1 MGWRVHRFLLGHKV
15 IRHER
20 IDQSTY
26 YGLVRDGTERMIT
39 HHACSC
45 GHIWASCSL
54 GPRFT
59 NWARFG
65 TAQKKLAALTLET

>member
-26 YGLVRDGTERMIT
+26 YGLVRDGTEPKIT
-39 HHACSC
+39 HHVCSC
-45 GHIWASCSL
+45 GHISY
-54 GPRFT
+54 
-59 NWARFG
+59 
-65 TAQKKLAALTLET
+65 

>member
-26 YGLVRDGTERMIT
+26 YGLVRDTTVAPPSAVCEIE
-39 HHACSC
+39 
-45 GHIWASCSL
+45 
-54 GPRFT
+54 
-59 NWARFG
+59 
-65 TAQKKLAALTLET
+65 TA

>member
-1 MGWRVHRFLLGHKV
+1 MGWHVHRFLLGHKV

-20 IDQSTY
+20 IDQSTC

-45 GHIWASCSL
+45 GHIWA
-54 GPRFT
+54 
-59 NWARFG
+59 A
-65 TAQKKLAALTLET
+65 